1 MKRKNDMTAWN
12 LTYKTY
18 KPQDQGLREALC
30 TLGNGYFATRGA
42 SAQVSAGDTHY
53 PGTYLAGGYNRL
65 TTVIAGKE
73 IENEDLV
80 NMPNWLCLKF
90 RFTDG
95 QWFSPETATICS
107 YCQELDTQSG
117 VLTHIVVFED
127 ELERRIRMEEQ
138 RIVHMGDRHTAAMR
152 ISLTSENQTGSLEV
166 ESALDGTVRNQGV
179 KRYRDLN
186 GQHLEILESE
196 STQDKPV
203 FLKVQT
209 IQSELRVAMAA
220 RTRITKKGKP
230 LDLQPEL
237 INDNGYVGKRYT
249 VNISQGETIQV
260 EKVVLVHTS
269 RDIAISECGLAVRT
283 RILRAPEF
291 DDLLVSHKLVWKQLW
306 RQSDIKM
313 TDRRKKRQDL
323 RPEMVVRLYTF
334 HLLQT
339 TSKQTI
345 DLDVGVPARG
355 WHGEAYRGHI
365 FWDEL
370 YIYPFITLQYPE
382 ITRSLL
388 LYRYRRLDMAR
399 AAARA
404 AGYKGAMFP
413 WQSSSSG
420 REETQTM
427 HLNPKSGRWLPD
439 NSHFQKH
446 VNAAI
451 AFNIWKYFEST
462 GDIQFMCEYGAEV
475 LLEIARFWASIA
487 TYNKDIDRYE
497 ILKVMGPD
505 EYHDAYPDAD
515 APGLDNNAYTNVMAT
530 WVLTQALNALEAL
543 PKDCIDEL
551 CETLGITESETDL
564 WWDISRKM
572 RIIFHDGNIISQ
584 FEHYDQLKELDW
596 DKYRKKYSNI
606 QRLDRILEAEG
617 DSANNYKITK
627 QADVLM
633 LFYLFSAPELKTL
646 FRQLNYP
653 FEYETIPKN
662 IDYYVYRTSYGS
674 SLSWVVHSWV
684 LARSD
689 RKRSWKFFLKALQS
703 DIDDIQGG
711 TTQEGIHLGAM
722 AGSINILQE
731 AYMGIKTRGDF
742 LWVNPEL
749 PEVLER
755 LRMQVRHRG
764 STLAF
769 ETTQNMCKI
778 TLLCSPKNTFKFG
791 FKDNLYEL
799 AVGATRKFHI

>member
-1 MKRKNDMTAWN
+1 MTAWT
-12 LTYKTY
+12 LSYDTY
-18 KPQDQGLREALC
+18 KPQEQGLREALC

-65 TTVIAGKE
+65 TTDIAGKE

-95 QWFSPETATICS
+95 QWFSPETAAIRS
-107 YCQELDTQSG
+107 YCQNLDIKKG
-117 VLTHIVVFED
+117 ILTHIVVFED
-127 ELERRIRMEEQ
+127 EQERRIRMEEQ

-152 ISLTSENQTGSLEV
+152 VSLTSENHTGKLEV
-166 ESALDGTVRNQGV
+166 ESAIDGTVQNQGV

-186 GQHLEILESE
+186 SRHLEVLESE
-196 STQDKPV
+196 SKKDQPV

-209 IQSELRVAMAA
+209 VQSELRVAMAA
-220 RTRITKKGKP
+220 RTRILKKSSL
-230 LDLQPEL
+230 LDLEPQL
-237 INDNGYVGKRYT
+237 IDNNGYVGKRYT
-249 VNISQGETIQV
+249 VDISQKETIVV

-269 RDIAISECGLAVRT
+269 RDMAISECGLAARA
-283 RILRAPEF
+283 RIGRAPGFEEM
-291 DDLLVSHKLVWKQLW
+291 LTNHTLAWEQLW
-306 RQSDIKM
+306 RRSDIKM

-323 RPEMVVRLYTF
+323 RPELVVRLYTF

-339 TSKQTI
+339 VSKHTI
-345 DLDVGVPARG
+345 DLDIGVPARG

-370 YIYPFITLQYPE
+370 YIYPFFTLQYPE

-388 LYRYRRLDMAR
+388 LYRYRRLDTAR
-399 AAARA
+399 AAAKK
-404 AGYKGAMFP
+404 AGFKGAMFP

-427 HLNPKSGRWLPD
+427 HLNPESRRWLPD
-439 NSHFQKH
+439 NSHFQRH
-446 VNAAI
+446 VNAAV

-462 GDIQFMCEYGAEV
+462 GDVQFMSEYGAEI

-487 TYNKDIDRYE
+487 TFNKDLDRYE

-515 APGLDNNAYTNVMAT
+515 EPGLDNNAYTNIMAT
-530 WVLTQALNALEAL
+530 WVLNQAMNALEVL
-543 PKDCIDEL
+543 PKDRVDEL
-551 CETLGITESETDL
+551 CETLRITEPETER

-572 RIIFHDGNIISQ
+572 RIVFHEDNIISQ
-584 FEHYDQLKELDW
+584 FEHYDRLKELDW
-596 DKYRKKYSNI
+596 EKYRKKYANI
-606 QRLDRILEAEG
+606 QRMDRILEAEG

-633 LFYLFSAPELKTL
+633 LFYLFSAPELRTL
-646 FRQLNYP
+646 FKQLGYP

-662 IDYYVYRTSYGS
+662 IEYYVQRTSYGS
-674 SLSWVVHSWV
+674 TLSWVVHSWV
-684 LARSD
+684 IARSD
-689 RKRSWKFFLKALQS
+689 RKRSWNFFLKALQS
-703 DIDDIQGG
+703 DIDDIQRG

-722 AGSINILQE
+722 AGSVNILQE
-731 AYMGIKTRGDF
+731 AYMGIKTRDNM

-749 PEVLER
+749 PEALEKIE
-755 LRMQVRHRG
+755 MQVRQRG

-769 ETTQNMCKI
+769 ETTQKMCKI
-778 TLLCSPKNTFKFG
+778 TLLCSPENTFQFG
-791 FKDNLYEL
+791 FKDNIYEL
-799 AVGATRKFHI
+799 AVGAARKFHM

>member
-1 MKRKNDMTAWN
+1 MTAWT
-12 LTYKTY
+12 LTYDNY
-18 KPQDQGLREALC
+18 KPQEQGLREALC

-42 SAQVSAGDTHY
+42 SAQVSADDIHY

-65 TTVIAGKE
+65 TTEIAGKD

-95 QWFSPETATICS
+95 QWFSPETATIVS
-107 YCQELDTQSG
+107 YCQELDLHQG
-117 VLTHIVVFED
+117 MLTYIIVYED
-127 ELERRIRMEEQ
+127 EQKRRIRMEEH
-138 RIVHMGDRHTAAMR
+138 RIVHMGDRHTAGMQVL
-152 ISLTSENQTGSLEV
+152 LTSENTDGTLEV
-166 ESALDGTVRNQGV
+166 ESAIDGTVQNRGV

-186 GQHLEILESE
+186 GRHLEVLESE
-196 STQDKPV
+196 STKDRPV

-209 IQSELRVAMAA
+209 VQSELRVAMSA
-220 RTRITKKGKP
+220 RNTITKQGRP
-230 LDLQPEL
+230 LDLEPEL

-249 VNISQGETIQV
+249 VDISQGETIQV
-260 EKVVLVHTS
+260 EKIVLVHSS
-269 RDIAISECGLAVRT
+269 RDIAISECGLAAKK
-283 RILRAPEF
+283 RIQRASGFEGQ
-291 DDLLVSHKLVWKQLW
+291 LESHRLAWLQLW
-306 RQSDIKM
+306 RRSDMKM
-313 TDRRKKRQDL
+313 TDRRKKRPDYH
-323 RPEMVVRLYTF
+323 PEMVVRLYTF

-339 TSKQTI
+339 VSRQSI
-345 DLDVGVPARG
+345 NLDIGVPARG

-388 LYRYRRLDMAR
+388 LYRYHRLDTAR
-399 AAARA
+399 AAAKK
-404 AGYKGAMFP
+404 AGYDGAMFP

-420 REETQTM
+420 REESQTV
-427 HLNPKSGRWLPD
+427 HLNPQSGRWIPD
-439 NSHFQKH
+439 NSHLQKH

-462 GDIQFMCEYGAEV
+462 GDIQFMCEYGTEV
-475 LLEIARFWASIA
+475 LLEIAKFWASIA
-487 TYNKDIDRYE
+487 TYNKKLDRYE

-515 APGLDNNAYTNVMAT
+515 EPGLDNNAYTNIMAT
-530 WVLTQALNALEAL
+530 WVLDQALNALDIL
-543 PKDCIDEL
+543 PVDWMAEL
-551 CETLGITESETDL
+551 CENLGITKEDKDL

-572 RIIFHDGNIISQ
+572 RVVFHDDNIISQ

-596 DKYRKKYSNI
+596 DKYREKYMNI
-606 QRLDRILEAEG
+606 QRMDRILEAEG
-617 DSANNYKITK
+617 DSANRYKVSK

-646 FRQLNYP
+646 FKQLGYL

-662 IDYYVYRTSYGS
+662 IEYYVQRTSYGS
-674 SLSWVVHSWV
+674 TLSWVVHSWV

-689 RKRSWKFFLKALQS
+689 RRRSWKFFLKALQS
-703 DIDDIQGG
+703 DIEDIQGG

-722 AGSINILQE
+722 AGTINILQE
-731 AYMGIKTRGDF
+731 AYMGIKTRDNM

-749 PEVLER
+749 PEVLEK
-755 LRMQVRHRG
+755 LEMQVRHRS

-769 ETTQNMCKI
+769 ETTQDSCKV
-778 TLLCSPKNTFKFG
+778 TLECSPSNIFTFG
-791 FKDNLYEL
+791 FKDTLYEL
-799 AVGATRKFHI
+799 TVGATRKFHI